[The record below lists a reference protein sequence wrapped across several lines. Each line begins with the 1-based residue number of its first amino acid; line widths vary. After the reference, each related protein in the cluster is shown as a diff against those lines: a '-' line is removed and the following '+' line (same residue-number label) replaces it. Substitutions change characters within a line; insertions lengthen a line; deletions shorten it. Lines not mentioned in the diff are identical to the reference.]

1 MEFYKPRKLT
11 FKAWNKDAR
20 LLMRLD
26 SISCVKGELLKKD
39 HILLQFTGLLDKQL
53 DELYEMDVVLLDS
66 VKYVIRWSD
75 DNSGWSYVI
84 LADNGT
90 PNSLTPEVA
99 RKMVRLCNY
108 FESAGL

>member
-1 MEFYKPRKLT
+1 MDFYMPRKLA

-26 SISCVKGELLKKD
+26 SIECAKGELFKHD
-39 HILLQFTGLLDKQL
+39 HILLQFTGLVDSQR
-53 DELYEMDVVLLDS
+53 DELYEMDVVLIDS

-75 DNSGWSYVI
+75 ERCGWTYLA
-84 LADNGT
+84 LADNGS
-90 PNSLTPEVA
+90 PHLLTIEAA
-99 RKMVRLCNY
+99 RKMIRLCNY